1 MTTTFFLIRHAAH
14 DNVGTYLAGRMAGVC
29 LGDTGRAQALRLA
42 SHMAPKPLAAICCS
56 PRERTLETAKPIA
69 IACSPDKITI
79 CQELDEIDFGA
90 WSGKTFEE
98 LNQDADWRVWNSRR
112 QQARTPG
119 GETMLDVQQRV
130 TSLMQQLRKRYQNQ
144 SVALVS
150 HADVIKAAVC
160 KVLGLPLGD
169 CFRFDIDPAS
179 ITTVVSGD
187 WGSKLIRL
195 NEAA

>member
-14 DNVGTYLAGRMAGVC
+14 DNVGDYLAGRMAGVC
-29 LGDTGRAQALRLA
+29 LGETGRAQALRLA
-42 SHMAPKPLAAICCS
+42 SHMAPQPLAAICCS

-98 LNQDADWRVWNSRR
+98 LNQDAEWLTWNSRR

-130 TSLMQQLRKRYQNQ
+130 TSLMQQLRKRHQNQ

-160 KVLGLPLGD
+160 KVLGMPLGD

-187 WGSKLIRL
+187 WGAKLIRL

>member
-14 DNVGTYLAGRMAGVC
+14 DNVGAYLAGRMAGVC
-29 LGDTGRAQALRLA
+29 LGDTGRAQALRVA

-69 IACSPDKITI
+69 IACGPDKITI

>member
-1 MTTTFFLIRHAAH
+1 MTTTFLLIRHAAH
-14 DNVGTYLAGRMAGVC
+14 DNVGDYLVGRMAGVC
-29 LGDTGRAQALRLA
+29 LGETGRAQALRLA
-42 SHMAPKPLAAICCS
+42 RHMAPRPLAAICCS
-56 PRERTLETAKPIA
+56 PRERTMETANPIA
-69 IACSPDKITI
+69 IACNPDKITI

-98 LNQDADWRVWNSRR
+98 LNQDANWLTWNSQR

-130 TSLMQQLRKRYQNQ
+130 ISLMQQLRKRYQNQ